1 MKPASRVLLVLL
13 IVLPVM
19 ARAQPPVNVTSAT
32 NPGWESLRAQLIARK
47 GVIQRA
53 AESDLSKT
61 RYSDFKSKYLR
72 PEYAQMY
79 RSFVKLNPKSGLL
92 EYEGRVIR
100 PFFTIYVQPKSD
112 GGWIINIPDFD
123 YDLLEKDFARMK
135 QAGINV
141 QPRFWN
147 WGELLN
153 YDGTWKE
160 VEKQPKGTGLPTFKY
175 VYEIYDYF
183 LDRAQAH
190 GLRVNIEPS
199 YFWGL
204 NSEVV
209 PPEYRGKILL
219 YDDLWTAAAD
229 SYAKILAYFSKRTVI
244 ISAMVGEEDLVF
256 DHCLDQPRMLEEFQ
270 RFLRKKYG
278 SISNLKRTWGYGYDY
293 ADRSQW
299 QKREVNGRQVIW
311 PQYRFVKGAFDSW
324 LSFEDAR
331 LPVFDH
337 YRSAADPNVPLTD
350 MPTYQ
355 ENLLRDPAWI
365 DFMAMKEQILISRL
379 NELSAAIR
387 AADPNHILHYSN
399 PADFCPAWHFMHCFD
414 RGKLKWDIIGV
425 GQHDHGFDPAEVPQW
440 ASCREYVQN
449 VASYVP
455 YIGASG
461 SSPKGF
467 ACGEGGGGKTREGV
481 AAYYPWWLTDI
492 VGGGGAFFQSYDW
505 NLISGR
511 TFENPTAYDE
521 ATLNPLGDFLSAIR
535 DVTFSRKTDAKV
547 LILRSRD
554 AAYGMSAGYDF
565 GNSRYLASIL
575 YQLHIPFDILP
586 DSDVMPGDF
595 EPGKININKY
605 SFIFVPAQNQIL
617 GDRMWQMLQDWI
629 SDPRAAGQ
637 RGLCFGLYQ
646 DQDCYFNPAQPTQV
660 HPAFERL
667 TGVRGYTRRIPASGV
682 VKLRYA
688 RFLGNAA
695 RADEVP
701 LDFPENGEIGVFENA
716 PVEKVLELGEDGP
729 AVVVRNFVNGNPVYT
744 CGFYLG
750 MAYNPAWGMEKEQN
764 PYNLLT
770 PLYGGMLTSAGVE
783 PPVKGPDNLGV
794 YLSDDACTILVKER
808 FGKETDAALEF
819 KKLTGSV
826 FGGTTTVLNADGS
839 AVVKDFRIQPYGTL
853 VLRKSA
859 GFSVSGGKGV
869 SSVCKPTPDGSLECT
884 VSGRGK
890 ISALFELRP
899 KTIYSVRENGEVS
912 MVFTA
917 PPDGRQRMSFNLTG
931 TKPLRISVKATRR

>member
-1 MKPASRVLLVLL
+1 MKPASRVLLLLL
-13 IVLPVM
+13 IVLPGM
-19 ARAQPPVNVTSAT
+19 ARAQLPPTDGST
-32 NPGWESLRAQLIARK
+32 NPSWESLRAQLIARK

-53 AESDLSKT
+53 AEADLSKT
-61 RYSDFKSKYLR
+61 RYSEFKGKYLR
-72 PEYAQMY
+72 PEYAQTY
-79 RSFVKLNPKSGLL
+79 RSFVKLNPKTGLL
-92 EYEGRVIR
+92 EYEARVIR
-100 PFFTIYVQPKSD
+100 PFFTIYVQPTAA

-123 YDLLEKDFARMK
+123 YDLLEEDFTRMK

-147 WGELLN
+147 WGELLD
-153 YDGTWKE
+153 YDGTWKK
-160 VEKQPKGTGLPTFKY
+160 VEKQPRGTGLPTFKY

-219 YDDLWTAAAD
+219 YDELWAAAAD

-270 RFLRKKYG
+270 RFLRRKYG

-299 QKREVNGRQVIW
+299 QKREVKGREVIW

-324 LSFEDAR
+324 ASFEDAQ
-331 LPVFDH
+331 LPIFDH

-379 NELSAAIR
+379 NELSAALR
-387 AADPNHILHYSN
+387 AADPSHILYYSN
-399 PADFCPAWHFMHCFD
+399 PADFCPAWHFLHCFD

-425 GQHDHGFDPAEVPQW
+425 GQHDHGSDPAEVPQW

-455 YIGASG
+455 YISASG

-511 TFENPTAYDE
+511 TYENLTAYDE
-521 ATLNPLGDFLSAIR
+521 ATLSRLGDFLSAIR
-535 DVTFSRKTDAKV
+535 DVPFSRKTDAKV
-547 LILRSRD
+547 LVLRSRD

-646 DQDCYFNPAQPTQV
+646 DQDCYFNPAQPAQV

-688 RFLGNAA
+688 RFLGKAA
-695 RADEVP
+695 RGDEP
-701 LDFPENGEIGVFENA
+701 ALDFPENGEIGVFENA
-716 PVEKVLELGEDGP
+716 PVEKVLELGEGGP
-729 AVVVRNFVNGNPVYT
+729 AVVVRNF
-744 CGFYLG
+744 
-750 MAYNPAWGMEKEQN
+750 
-764 PYNLLT
+764 
-770 PLYGGMLTSAGVE
+770 
-783 PPVKGPDNLGV
+783 
-794 YLSDDACTILVKER
+794 
-808 FGKETDAALEF
+808 
-819 KKLTGSV
+819 
-826 FGGTTTVLNADGS
+826 
-839 AVVKDFRIQPYGTL
+839 
-853 VLRKSA
+853 
-859 GFSVSGGKGV
+859 
-869 SSVCKPTPDGSLECT
+869 
-884 VSGRGK
+884 
-890 ISALFELRP
+890 
-899 KTIYSVRENGEVS
+899 
-912 MVFTA
+912 
-917 PPDGRQRMSFNLTG
+917 
-931 TKPLRISVKATRR
+931 